1 MVVEGLDT
9 TNFWLAVMAIVSV
22 IQICVLVAGAW
33 FCYHL
38 YVKTTRVANELEARY
53 LMPLSML
60 NTRVNGF
67 LDEAEDI
74 AVRVKDAESAVRNGI
89 RHVAD
94 TGNVA
99 VAAVRA
105 RSWPIVGILRGLR
118 VAMDVLFDN
127 WPPPRGT
134 YKTPST
140 AGRASTWSQS

>member
-9 TNFWLAVMAIVSV
+9 TNFWLAVIAIVSV
-22 IQICVLVAGAW
+22 IQIIALIGGAW
-33 FCYHL
+33 FSYHL
-38 YVKTTRVANELEARY
+38 YVKTTRVASELESRY
-53 LMPLSML
+53 LLPL
-60 NTRVNGF
+60 NTRVNRI

-74 AVRVKDAESAVRNGI
+74 AERVKDAETAVRNRI
-89 RHVAD
+89 RNVAD

-127 WPPPRGT
+127 WPPPRRPRPTTG
-134 YKTPST
+134 S
-140 AGRASTWSQS
+140 AGRASSWS

>member
-9 TNFWLAVMAIVSV
+9 TNFWLAVIAIVSV
-22 IQICVLVAGAW
+22 IQIIALIAGAW
-33 FCYHL
+33 FSYHL
-38 YVKTTRVANELEARY
+38 YMKTTRVASELESRY
-53 LMPLSML
+53 LLPL
-60 NTRVNGF
+60 NTRVNRI

-74 AVRVKDAESAVRNGI
+74 AERVKDAETAVRNRI
-89 RHVAD
+89 RNVAD

-127 WPPPRGT
+127 WPPPRRTRPTTG
-134 YKTPST
+134 S
-140 AGRASTWSQS
+140 AGRASNWS